1 MKKSTILL
9 ALLFISISSICVA
22 QDNETP
28 VQKGDYKILKLDA
41 LNLMGIG
48 VQKLHLGYEVSPM
61 KQNKNNLPT
70 VNFNLTVPFNS
81 INYLDMNYG
90 VEGGIEL
97 RFYQQRRE
105 ATSLAAEGVF
115 IGVGLDGGYV
125 NFEKLDQYNF
135 VSGGAQKESINEYS
149 RVRTG
154 IYFMLGAQT
163 KLGEK
168 LYFDVNVGMGWSN
181 VNVSE
186 VNPETDGTL
195 VKREVSTS
203 PFYSLYEE
211 GKYQRYYMPV
221 SFGLGYNFGNR

>member
-1 MKKSTILL
+1 MKKSIILFSL
-9 ALLFISISSICVA
+9 ILFGISTVSNA
-22 QDNETP
+22 QDDASP
-28 VQKGDYKILKLDA
+28 IQKGDYKILKLDA

-48 VQKLHLGYEVSPM
+48 VQKLHLGYEISPM
-61 KQNKNNLPT
+61 KQSKNNLPT

-97 RFYQQRRE
+97 RFYQQRRH
-105 ATSLAAEGVF
+105 ATSLAAEGIF
-115 IGVGLDGGYV
+115 IGVGIDGGYV
-125 NFEKLDQYNF
+125 SFDKEDEYYFTN
-135 VSGGAQKESINEYS
+135 GGGNKTSINQYS

-163 KLGEK
+163 KLADK

-186 VNPETDGTL
+186 LDPETDANL
-195 VKREVSTS
+195 VKRNNIDS
-203 PFYSLYEE
+203 PFYSLYQD
-211 GKYQRYYMPV
+211 GKYQKFYMPV
-221 SFGLGYNFGNR
+221 SFGLGYNFGNK